1 MASNIRKN
9 KIFSRKMLAVPYGI
23 FMILFVVIP
32 LVLIV
37 LYAFTDNNGR
47 PTLSNLLSFFES
59 AHNINTLLISIFI
72 GFANTALC
80 LIIGFPAAYILSKK
94 EMGFGKATILLFV
107 MPMWIN
113 FVLRTAATRDLLYA
127 IGLNGGEH
135 PYLATMIGM
144 VYNYLP
150 FVILP
155 LYTTMIKLD
164 KSLIEA
170 SYDLGANK
178 TETFFRTLVPMVM
191 PGVMSA
197 ATMVFMPTMSSFVI
211 SDVMGER
218 KISLIGNSIQLY
230 FDQGL
235 WHMGSFAALLM
246 LVLIIAGM
254 LVTDP
259 GEAESPRGGLW

>member
-1 MASNIRKN
+1 MRKN
-9 KIFSRKMLAVPYGI
+9 NVFSRKTLALPYAV

-32 LVLIV
+32 LILIV
-37 LYAFTDNNGR
+37 VYAFTDESGR
-47 PTLSNLLSFFES
+47 FTLENFRTFFS
-59 AHNINTLLISIFI
+59 GGHNINTLMFSIFI
-72 GFANTALC
+72 GMANTAIC
-80 LIIGFPAAYILSKK
+80 LLLGYPAAYFLAKK
-94 EMGFGKATILLFV
+94 DMGFGKATVLLFV

-113 FVLRTAATRDLLYA
+113 FVLRTAATRDLLFA
-127 IGLNGGEH
+127 MGITGGEH

-155 LYTTMIKLD
+155 LYTTMTKMNL
-164 KSLIEA
+164 SLIEA

-178 TETFFRTLVPMVM
+178 VQTFFRTVLPMTM
-191 PGVMSA
+191 PGIVSA
-197 ATMVFMPTMSSFVI
+197 ATMVFMPTMSSYVI

-235 WHMGSFAALLM
+235 WHIGSLVALIM
-246 LVLIIAGM
+246 LAIIAFGS
-254 LVTDP
+254 LCADN
-259 GEAESPRGGLW
+259 EEEDARGGLW

>member
-1 MASNIRKN
+1 MRKN
-9 KIFSRKMLAVPYGI
+9 NVFSRKTLALPYAV

-32 LVLIV
+32 LILIV
-37 LYAFTDNNGR
+37 VYAFTDESGR
-47 PTLSNLLSFFES
+47 FTLENFRTFFS
-59 AHNINTLLISIFI
+59 GGHNINTLMFSIFI
-72 GFANTALC
+72 GMANTAIC
-80 LIIGFPAAYILSKK
+80 LLLGYPAAYFLAKK
-94 EMGFGKATILLFV
+94 EMGFGKATVLLFV

-113 FVLRTAATRDLLYA
+113 FVLRTAATRDLLFA
-127 IGLNGGEH
+127 MGITGGEH

-155 LYTTMIKLD
+155 LYTTMTKMNL
-164 KSLIEA
+164 SLIEA

-178 TETFFRTLVPMVM
+178 VQTFFRTVLPMTM
-191 PGVMSA
+191 PGIVSA
-197 ATMVFMPTMSSFVI
+197 ATMVFMPTMSSYVI

-235 WHMGSFAALLM
+235 WHIGSLVALIM
-246 LVLIIAGM
+246 LAIIAFGS
-254 LVTDP
+254 LCADN
-259 GEAESPRGGLW
+259 EEEDARGGLW

>member
-1 MASNIRKN
+1 MRKSNL
-9 KIFSRKMLAVPYGI
+9 FSRKLLAVPYSV

-32 LVLIV
+32 LLLIIA
-37 LYAFTDNNGR
+37 YAFTDSSGR
-47 PTLSNLLSFFES
+47 PTADNLISFFQS
-59 AHNINTLLISIFI
+59 PHNINTLLISVFV

-80 LIIGFPAAYILSKK
+80 LLIGYPAAYILSKK

-113 FVLRTAATRDLLYA
+113 FVLRTAATRDMLFMA
-127 IGLNGGEH
+127 GLNGGEH
-135 PYLATMIGM
+135 PYISTMIGM

-155 LYTTMIKLD
+155 LYTTMIKMD

-170 SYDLGANK
+170 SYDLGANRA
-178 TETFFRTLVPMVM
+178 ETFFRTILPMTM
-191 PGVMSA
+191 PGIISA
-197 ATMVFMPTMSSFVI
+197 STMVFMPTMSSFVI

-235 WHMGSFAALLM
+235 WHMGSLVALIM
-246 LVLIIAGM
+246 LLFIGAGM
-254 LVTDP
+254 LLGGTD
-259 GEAESPRGGLW
+259 GAETPRGGLW

>member
-1 MASNIRKN
+1 
-9 KIFSRKMLAVPYGI
+9 
-23 FMILFVVIP
+23 
-32 LVLIV
+32 
-37 LYAFTDNNGR
+37 
-47 PTLSNLLSFFES
+47 
-59 AHNINTLLISIFI
+59 
-72 GFANTALC
+72 
-80 LIIGFPAAYILSKK
+80 
-94 EMGFGKATILLFV
+94 

>member
-1 MASNIRKN
+1 
-9 KIFSRKMLAVPYGI
+9 MLAVPYGI

-113 FVLRTAATRDLLYA
+113 FVLHPCADGYA
-127 IGLNGGEH
+127 GRYVRRNNGFHADNEQLCYQRRYGRAENIA
-135 PYLATMIGM
+135 YRKQ
-144 VYNYLP
+144 Y
-150 FVILP
+150 
-155 LYTTMIKLD
+155 
-164 KSLIEA
+164 
-170 SYDLGANK
+170 
-178 TETFFRTLVPMVM
+178 
-191 PGVMSA
+191 SA
-197 ATMVFMPTMSSFVI
+197 LF
-211 SDVMGER
+211 
-218 KISLIGNSIQLY
+218 
-230 FDQGL
+230 
-235 WHMGSFAALLM
+235 
-246 LVLIIAGM
+246 
-254 LVTDP
+254 
-259 GEAESPRGGLW
+259 